1 MVIALGEGSYRYRLA
16 CAGRNWGD
24 LPDGWRF
31 GDVAAVGVDRHD
43 NVYVFARGEHPMTV
57 FDRDG
62 QFLRSWGEGVFK
74 RPHGVH
80 MGPDDTIYCTDDGD
94 HTVRKY
100 ALDGRLLLT
109 IGSSSQPAPFM
120 SGLPFHRC
128 THTALAPN
136 GDIYVSDGYGNARVH
151 RYDPNG
157 KLIASWGEPGTG
169 PGQFNIVHNI
179 CCDADGYVYVA
190 DRENHRIQVFDANG
204 RYETEWHDLYRP
216 CGLCLCC
223 ANAQK
228 RFYVAE
234 LAPGQEFSNRNWPG
248 LGPRISI
255 LDEGGRLLA
264 RLGDY
269 GGPERPSP
277 FIAPHGI
284 AVDSSGAIYVAELS
298 YTVSGKKLGADAG
311 RDLVTLQKL
320 CPLSEG
326 P

>member
-16 CAGRNWGD
+16 RAGRNWGE

-43 NVYVFARGEHPMTV
+43 NVYVFARGAHPITV
-57 FDRDG
+57 FDRHG
-62 QFLRSWGEGVFK
+62 KFLRSWGEGVFK
-74 RPHGVH
+74 RPHGVD

-100 ALDGRLLLT
+100 TLDGKLLLT
-109 IGSSSQPAPFM
+109 IGTSARPAPFM

-151 RYDPNG
+151 KYDPNG
-157 KLIASWGEPGTG
+157 KLITSWGEPGTR

-190 DRENHRIQVFDANG
+190 DRENHRIQVFDTDG
-204 RYETEWHDLYRP
+204 RYEAEWHDLYRP

-223 ANAQK
+223 ANGQK

-234 LAPGQEFSNRNWPG
+234 LAPGQEFSNRNWPA

-255 LDEGGRLLA
+255 LGEDGQLLA

-269 GGPERPSP
+269 GGPGHPSP

-284 AVDSSGAIYVAELS
+284 AVDSAGAIYVAELS
-298 YTVSGKKLGADAG
+298 YAVSGKKGTDAG

-320 CPLSEG
+320 CPLPEG
-326 P
+326 S

>member
-1 MVIALGEGSYRYRLA
+1 MSLGVGRAL
-16 CAGRNWGD
+16 D
-24 LPDGWRF
+24 LRTRRRSQLILTDRRDF

-62 QFLRSWGEGVFK
+62 HFLRSWGEGAFK

-100 ALDGRLLLT
+100 TLDGKLLLT
-109 IGSSSQPAPFM
+109 IGTSGKPAPFM

-151 RYDPNG
+151 RYAPDG

-190 DRENHRIQVFDANG
+190 DRENHRIQVFDGNG
-204 RYETEWHDLYRP
+204 KYETEWHDLYRP
-216 CGLCLCC
+216 VRPVHVLRQSRRSASTSPSWRQVRSSATAIG
-223 ANAQK
+223 
-228 RFYVAE
+228 
-234 LAPGQEFSNRNWPG
+234 
-248 LGPRISI
+248 RIS
-255 LDEGGRLLA
+255 DRASAFSVQSGQLLA

-284 AVDSSGAIYVAELS
+284 AVDLSGAIYVAELS
-298 YTVSGKKLGADAG
+298 YAVSGKKLGADAG

-320 CPLSEG
+320 CPLPEG

>member
-1 MVIALGEGSYRYRLA
+1 MVIALGEGSYRYQLA
-16 CAGRNWGD
+16 CAGRNWGE

-43 NVYVFARGEHPMTV
+43 NLYVFARGDHPMTV

-62 QFLRSWGEGVFK
+62 HFLRSWGEGVFK

-80 MGPDDTIYCTDDGD
+80 MGADDTIYCTDDGD

-100 ALDGRLLLT
+100 TLDGKLLLT
-109 IGSSSQPAPFM
+109 IGTSGKPAPFM

-151 RYDPNG
+151 RYDANG
-157 KLIASWGEPGTG
+157 KLIASWGEPGTRR
-169 PGQFNIVHNI
+169 GQFNIVHNI

-204 RYETEWHDLYRP
+204 KYQTEWHDLYRP

-223 ANAQK
+223 ANSQK
-228 RFYVAE
+228 RFYVAV
-234 LAPGQEFSNRNWPG
+234 LAPGQEFSNRNWPN

-255 LDEGGRLLA
+255 LGESGQLLA

-320 CPLSEG
+320 CPLPVG

>member
-1 MVIALGEGSYRYRLA
+1 
-16 CAGRNWGD
+16 
-24 LPDGWRF
+24 
-31 GDVAAVGVDRHD
+31 
-43 NVYVFARGEHPMTV
+43 MTV

-62 QFLRSWGEGVFK
+62 FPPVVGEGVFK

-80 MGPDDTIYCTDDGD
+80 MGADDTIYCTDDGD

-100 ALDGRLLLT
+100 TLDGKLLLT
-109 IGSSSQPAPFM
+109 IGTSGKPAPFM

-151 RYDPNG
+151 RYDANG
-157 KLIASWGEPGTG
+157 KLIASWGEPGTRR
-169 PGQFNIVHNI
+169 GQFNIVHNI

-204 RYETEWHDLYRP
+204 KYQTEWHDLYRP

-223 ANAQK
+223 ANSQK

-234 LAPGQEFSNRNWPG
+234 LAPGQSSAIAIGPISDRASAFSVSG
-248 LGPRISI
+248 Q
-255 LDEGGRLLA
+255 LLA

-269 GGPERPSP
+269 GGPERQAHSLRHMALRSTRQALSTLPSYP
-277 FIAPHGI
+277 IQYRGR
-284 AVDSSGAIYVAELS
+284 SSG
-298 YTVSGKKLGADAG
+298 
-311 RDLVTLQKL
+311 RMLVVTWLRCRSSAHCQ
-320 CPLSEG
+320 
-326 P
+326 

>member
-1 MVIALGEGSYRYRLA
+1 MVIALGEGSYRYQLA
-16 CAGRNWGD
+16 CAGRNWGE

-43 NVYVFARGEHPMTV
+43 NLYVFARGDHPMTV

-62 QFLRSWGEGVFK
+62 HFLRSWGEGVFK

-80 MGPDDTIYCTDDGD
+80 MGADDTIYCTDDGD

-100 ALDGRLLLT
+100 TLDGKLLLT
-109 IGSSSQPAPFM
+109 IGTSGKPAPFM

-151 RYDPNG
+151 RYDANG
-157 KLIASWGEPGTG
+157 KLIASWGEPGTRR
-169 PGQFNIVHNI
+169 GQFNIVHNI

-190 DRENHRIQVFDANG
+190 DRENHRIQVFDGNG
-204 RYETEWHDLYRP
+204 KYETEWHDLSRP

-234 LAPGQEFSNRNWPG
+234 LAPGQEFSNRNWPN

-255 LDEGGRLLA
+255 LGESGQLRA

-311 RDLVTLQKL
+311 CDLVTLQKL
-320 CPLSEG
+320 CPLPVG

>member
-1 MVIALGEGSYRYRLA
+1 
-16 CAGRNWGD
+16 
-24 LPDGWRF
+24 
-31 GDVAAVGVDRHD
+31 
-43 NVYVFARGEHPMTV
+43 MTV

-62 QFLRSWGEGVFK
+62 KFLRSWGEGVFK

-100 ALDGRLLLT
+100 TLDGRLLLT
-109 IGSSSQPAPFM
+109 IGTPGKPAPFM

-151 RYDPNG
+151 RYNANG
-157 KLIASWGEPGTG
+157 ELIASWGEPGTG
-169 PGQFNIVHNI
+169 LGQFNIVHNI

-204 RYETEWHDLYRP
+204 KYQAEWHGLYRP

-223 ANAQK
+223 ANSRK

-234 LAPGQEFSNRNWPG
+234 LAPGQEFSNRNWPN

-255 LDEGGRLLA
+255 LGEAGQLLA
-264 RLGDY
+264 RLGDH

-284 AVDSSGAIYVAELS
+284 AVDSAGAIYVAELS
-298 YTVSGKKLGADAG
+298 YAVSGKKAEADAG

-320 CPLSEG
+320 CPLPEG

>member
-1 MVIALGEGSYRYRLA
+1 MVIALGEGRYRYQLA
-16 CAGRNWGD
+16 CAGRNWGE

-62 QFLRSWGEGVFK
+62 HFLRSWGEDVFK

-100 ALDGRLLLT
+100 TLDGRLLLT
-109 IGSSSQPAPFM
+109 IGTSGRPAPFM

-151 RYDPNG
+151 KYDPNG
-157 KLIASWGEPGTG
+157 KLIASWGEPGTR

-190 DRENHRIQVFDANG
+190 DRENHRIQVFDGNG
-204 RYETEWHDLYRP
+204 KYETEWHDLYRP

-223 ANAQK
+223 VNARN

-234 LAPGQEFSNRNWPG
+234 LAPGQEFSNRNWPN

-255 LDEGGRLLA
+255 LGEGGQLLA

-298 YTVSGKKLGADAG
+298 YTVAGKKLEADAG

-320 CPLSEG
+320 CPLPQGS
-326 P
+326 